1 MKTVSQTFLLLSSIL
16 LFVNPTFSQS
26 MRESDSLT
34 IHHKLHKHP
43 FPLWIGNIKIG
54 KTNDLLIIKRFGTGI
69 FDSMDGHGG
78 ARYFIDQKKQVF
90 LKTVIGVDG
99 IIEEAALST
108 KEYPFDFVESIRSF
122 PTKAISQNFS
132 ILTKTESNIGF
143 GMTIGSVKKILGTPN
158 RYEHKAD
165 LTTLYYEDSNDQ
177 WTQVIFYQAAFTF
190 RKDKLIRIDIYD
202 GE

>member
-1 MKTVSQTFLLLSSIL
+1 
-16 LFVNPTFSQS
+16 

-34 IHHKLHKHP
+34 IHHKMHKHP

-54 KTNDLLIIKRFGTGI
+54 KTNDSVVVRRFGNGI
-69 FDSMDGHGG
+69 FDPDDGHGG
-78 ARYFIDQKKQVF
+78 ARYFIDKKKQVL

-99 IIEEAALST
+99 IIEAAALST
-108 KEYPFDFVESIRSF
+108 KEYPFDFAESISSF

-143 GMTIGSVKKILGTPN
+143 GMTIGSVKKILGIPN
-158 RYEHKAD
+158 RIEHNAD

-177 WTQVIFYQAAFTF
+177 WTQVIFYQATFTF
-190 RKDKLIRIDIYD
+190 RKDKLIRIEIYD